1 MFIKNQK
8 VTPSSLWTVGG
19 LIGTTQTKEEAKK
32 YIGMELL
39 YPVAKIDKTIDQHDA
54 GCFVTVGDERRG
66 RLPSVSD
73 LHVKAG
79 RRLDAATIQ
88 EFDAHEIEWIK
99 GNIVAEY
106 YRYDVS
112 LYVK

>member
-1 MFIKNQK
+1 MFSKNQK
-8 VTPSSLWTVGG
+8 IVPSSLWTIGG
-19 LIGTTQTKEEAKK
+19 LIGSTQTKEEAKK
-32 YIGMELL
+32 YIGMTIY

-79 RRLDAATIQ
+79 RRLDTATVK
-88 EFDAHEIEWIK
+88 EFDTSEIVWIK

-106 YRYDVS
+106 YRYEVR